1 MYRNSTDQFFFFL
14 SNYVLHSVYLPRYFS
29 LINDGFCSE
38 YSKRHMGRGAEM
50 QVWRWG
56 FSQIFSNCVESLER
70 EGTTSLRGFGTW
82 NHFESWKQH
91 KILLNAM
98 KKMKVSDSP
107 GTRKIKRNLKQESKT
122 TPRTPH
128 VIPKIQQA
136 LTNLLCYFLF

>member
-1 MYRNSTDQFFFFL
+1 
-14 SNYVLHSVYLPRYFS
+14 
-29 LINDGFCSE
+29 
-38 YSKRHMGRGAEM
+38 
-50 QVWRWG
+50 
-56 FSQIFSNCVESLER
+56 
-70 EGTTSLRGFGTW
+70 
-82 NHFESWKQH
+82 
-91 KILLNAM
+91 M